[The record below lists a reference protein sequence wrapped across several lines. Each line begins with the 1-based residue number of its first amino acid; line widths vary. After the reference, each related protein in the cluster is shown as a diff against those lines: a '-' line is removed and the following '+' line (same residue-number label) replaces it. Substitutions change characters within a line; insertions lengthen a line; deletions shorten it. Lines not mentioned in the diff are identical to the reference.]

1 MNTIWTAAFWKDAG
15 ERVLSTAVQ
24 ALLGLIVVTGFRLDD
39 LLNIEMWQT
48 VGAITFVALVK
59 VVAAGLGGNPSL
71 ISNLPPDRAEEAIVI
86 GEQVL
91 DGEAELVDPETLS
104 VRDGYLH
111 DEFDGVEDDGDAP
124 KHLAE

>member
-39 LLNIEMWQT
+39 LLDIEMWQT

-59 VVAAGLGGNPSL
+59 VLAAGLGGNPSL
-71 ISNLPPDRAEEAIVI
+71 ISNLPPERAEKAIEI

-91 DGEAELVDPETLS
+91 DGEAELTDAEPLAVPD
-104 VRDGYLH
+104 DYLH
-111 DEFDGVEDDGDAP
+111 DEYDGVEDDGDSP
-124 KHLAE
+124 KHLA